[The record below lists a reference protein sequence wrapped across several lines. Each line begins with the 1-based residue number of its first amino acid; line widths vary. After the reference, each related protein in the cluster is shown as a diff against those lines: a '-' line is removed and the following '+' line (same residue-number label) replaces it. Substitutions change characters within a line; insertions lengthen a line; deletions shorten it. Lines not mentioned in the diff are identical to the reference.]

1 MEKMKEKHITQ
12 RPAISLWG
20 HVVYIIVGCTMVDV
34 IEIHLTFWSGLFVL
48 LAVLIGV
55 EIASVHINKFLFGTE
70 LILSSEGIETQGRIG
85 RKLTS
90 WSDFIQAG
98 TLTWDYTNVLVL
110 VRRGGRTM
118 KERTP
123 KRWFVYGNPGKLVF
137 LPDDKF
143 TRAYVAAFY
152 GSIDFERAEKEEDE

>member
-12 RPAISLWG
+12 RPIMTPAWMIFDLS
-20 HVVYIIVGCTMVDV
+20 M
-34 IEIHLTFWSGLFVL
+34 FL
-48 LAVLIGV
+48 LAVLATDKMSFWPGLALKLLVVILV
-55 EIASVHINKFLFGTE
+55 VLVPVHVDVFLFGTE
-70 LILSSEGIETQGRIG
+70 LMLSPDGIKTMGRIG
-85 RKLTS
+85 TKQIL

-118 KERTP
+118 KELTP

-143 TRAYVAAFY
+143 TRAYVTEFY
-152 GSIDFERAEKEEDE
+152 GTIDFEQAEKEDDE

>member
-12 RPAISLWG
+12 RPITTPTWMIFDLS
-20 HVVYIIVGCTMVDV
+20 M
-34 IEIHLTFWSGLFVL
+34 FL
-48 LAVLIGV
+48 LAVLATDKMSFWPGLVLKLLVVISAA
-55 EIASVHINKFLFGTE
+55 IATVHMDVFLFGTE
-70 LILSSEGIETQGRIG
+70 LILSPDGIKTMGRIG
-85 RKLTS
+85 TKQIL

-118 KERTP
+118 KELTP